1 MMEDKVVIIGGDH
14 HNTLGLVRSYGIKG
28 IKPDVILIGPTVDGF
43 VMKSKF
49 VSEGTRCQ
57 SAAEAVE
64 TLIKQYGGYSG
75 NVVVQTASDE
85 SGAALDDNIS
95 RIPPHIKI
103 PNAKGHLSY
112 LMNKDNM
119 CQLAQSVGLNVPQYK
134 LIHPVDIADKV
145 DKDIVYPCITKAISS
160 LNGGKSD
167 TTICQNAEELI
178 AFLKKD
184 HICPSII
191 VEQFI
196 DKDIEFQFF
205 GLSLNGGEEII
216 IPGHSHIHRP
226 GIQNEYY
233 FPYIENDESFAETL
247 KRAKA
252 FIKEAE
258 YSGLFSVEFLR
269 GKDGKDYFLEM
280 NFRNDGNAICVT
292 DAGFNLPYVWYLFE
306 TGKDYKKELVSSV
319 FKPVEFCPDVIYY
332 YHMMDGELSF
342 REWYRTTKR
351 SNSFTMYYKGDNR
364 QFWYNMRA
372 NMRGFASSLVKRI
385 LHIKR

>member
-1 MMEDKVVIIGGDH
+1 MVDKVVIIGGDH

-43 VMKSKF
+43 VMKSKY
-49 VSEGTRCQ
+49 VGEGKRCQ
-57 SAAEAVE
+57 SATEAVE
-64 TLIKQYGGYSG
+64 YLIRHYGDYKGI
-75 NVVVQTASDE
+75 VIVQTASDE
-85 SGAALDDNIS
+85 SGAALDD
-95 RIPPHIKI
+95 RIDKIPSHIKI
-103 PNAKGHLSY
+103 PNAKGRLSY

-119 CQLAQSVGLNVPQYK
+119 CQLARSVGLNVPQYK
-134 LIHPVDIADKV
+134 LIHPAEIEDKL
-145 DKDIVYPCITKAISS
+145 DEDIVYPCITKAISS
-160 LNGGKSD
+160 LDGGKSD
-167 TTICQNAEELI
+167 TKICRNPDDLM

-184 HICPSII
+184 HICPSVI

-233 FPYIENDESFAETL
+233 FPYVENDESFADTL
-247 KRAKA
+247 ALAKV
-252 FIKEAE
+252 FIKEAH

-292 DAGFNLPYVWYLFE
+292 DAGINLPYVWYLYE
-306 TGKDYKKELVSSV
+306 TKKDYQDELAQSV
-319 FKPVEFCPDVIYY
+319 FKPVEFCPDVIYF
-332 YHMMDGELSF
+332 YHMLNGELSF
-342 REWYRTTKR
+342 GEWYRTTKL
-351 SNSFTMYYKGDNR
+351 SNSFTVYFKGDNR
-364 QFWYNMRA
+364 PFWCNLKA
-372 NMRGFASSLVKRI
+372 NTRGFASSIVKKI